1 MTVWDAFYKGDRPIV
16 VEMQP
21 KIISSHLVCSWFVEF
36 VLQSGRCDLEGKL
49 SSLRTSF
56 DHQV

>member
-1 MTVWDAFYKGDRPIV
+1 MTVWDAFYIPYV

-21 KIISSHLVCSWFVEF
+21 KIISSHLVCSWFVKF